1 MDEILTKLAVH
12 TATLASRQSSFCL
25 QHELCN
31 GKRQVAS
38 YIKQDSTVRKIDTSE
53 LERARESLDISIK
66 IVQPAIDLIEI
77 ISQRGNTSLEPAV
90 ARTLQLRKEIDAFAH
105 KITMETSTAE
115 ADDAAKMRKFDHMA
129 MIKDMQALTI
139 KIEKFVPYLN
149 LVLTTS
155 GANLGWSLPN
165 SVSPSR
171 LMQASSLLNDTH
183 HKFIKSA
190 EPSIRV
196 GSPFKVKL
204 YYLFAGNVRP
214 KSVGDFTWKEEFTKC
229 DAEVI
234 RIRNNNHG
242 NEEGEFCYELILT
255 EDLNDGR
262 YHEEFDMGDRKKQ
275 KETIAK
281 LGKSNVIIPGKVKR
295 ITVRNISRL
304 YYNSS
309 GSLLNIEE
317 SKSPVLVITV
327 IKGAPT
333 NRHETLSSG
342 VKDNPFYV
350 LPSVAAPAT
359 PDTRTRNSYDTDNDK
374 VDTESTPCSPT
385 PKTQTPSTP
394 LRDPS
399 LINRSYSTPQ
409 PVKNLTEMESLNT
422 PSRIP
427 LPQSDDDIASDESTV
442 EDDLTETGGIENPT
456 TATKTENVTLVASPE
471 PVIPNGQIQDDGIA
485 DDSTG
490 DNDDNSGM
498 SDPLDDFEA
507 YRSNLKTLS
516 LFEYILRL
524 SALEMSEQKQHLE
537 ISDEKINLFIKDDDG
552 TSTSTSITSVGS
564 VNDTPGANRSPP
576 RTASRKKMS
585 ASKMSKSQTSRRLL
599 FIS

>member
-1 MDEILTKLAVH
+1 V
-12 TATLASRQSSFCL
+12 
-25 QHELCN
+25 
-31 GKRQVAS
+31 GKAAFAYSTNYAMRQVAN

-53 LERARESLDISIK
+53 LEHARESLDISIK

-90 ARTLQLRKEIDAFAH
+90 ERTLQLRKEIDAFAH
-105 KITMETSTAE
+105 KITSTAE
-115 ADDAAKMRKFDHMA
+115 SDDTAKMRKFDHTA
-129 MIKDMQALTI
+129 MIKDMQALTN

-149 LVLTTS
+149 LVLATS
-155 GANLGWSLPN
+155 GTNLGWSLPN

-183 HKFIKSA
+183 HEFIKFT

-333 NRHETLSSG
+333 NRHEKLSSG
-342 VKDNPFYV
+342 VTDNPFYV
-350 LPSVAAPAT
+350 PPPATAPAT
-359 PDTRTRNSYDTDNDK
+359 PDTRTRNSYDTGNTDYYGIELFQEAIVGEEDIEEREDANEIDS
-374 VDTESTPCSPT
+374 DRDDAESFPCSPT

-399 LINRSYSTPQ
+399 LINRSYSTP
-409 PVKNLTEMESLNT
+409 PAKTLTEVGSLNT

-427 LPQSDDDIASDESTV
+427 LPQSDDDIASDESTI
-442 EDDLTETGGIENPT
+442 EDDLTETGGVEDP
-456 TATKTENVTLVASPE
+456 TATEAEHVTLESSPE
-471 PVIPNGQIQDDGIA
+471 RVIPSGQIQDDSVA
-485 DDSTG
+485 DSIDN
-490 DNDDNSGM
+490 NDDNKGM
-498 SDPLDDFEA
+498 SDTLNDFEA

-552 TSTSTSITSVGS
+552 TSTSTSTSTVLEKING
-564 VNDTPGANRSPP
+564 G
-576 RTASRKKMS
+576 
-585 ASKMSKSQTSRRLL
+585 
-599 FIS
+599 

>member
-1 MDEILTKLAVH
+1 V
-12 TATLASRQSSFCL
+12 
-25 QHELCN
+25 
-31 GKRQVAS
+31 GKAAFAYSTNYAMRQVAS

-105 KITMETSTAE
+105 KITMETLTVEAE
-115 ADDAAKMRKFDHMA
+115 DTEKMRKFDHMS
-129 MIKDMQALTI
+129 MIKDMQALTN

-155 GANLGWSLPN
+155 GTNLGWSLPN

-183 HKFIKSA
+183 HKFIKST
-190 EPSIRV
+190 EPSTRV

-229 DAEVI
+229 NAEVI
-234 RIRNNNHG
+234 RIRNNNNG
-242 NEEGEFCYELILT
+242 NEEEGEFCYELVLT

-281 LGKSNVIIPGKVKR
+281 LGKSNVTIPGKVKR

-327 IKGAPT
+327 IKA
-333 NRHETLSSG
+333 NRHETLSSE
-342 VKDNPFYV
+342 VTDPNPLYV
-350 LPSVAAPAT
+350 PPPATATAT
-359 PDTRTRNSYDTDNDK
+359 PDMRTRNSYDTDSDGE
-374 VDTESTPCSPT
+374 VSAPCSPT
-385 PKTQTPSTP
+385 PKAQTPSTP
-394 LRDPS
+394 LRDLS
-399 LINRSYSTPQ
+399 LINRGYSTPQ
-409 PVKNLTEMESLNT
+409 PVKILSEMESLNT

-427 LPQSDDDIASDESTV
+427 LPQSDDDIASDEGTI
-442 EDDLTETGGIENPT
+442 EDDSVGVQDPTTETK
-456 TATKTENVTLVASPE
+456 AENVTLEASSERVAPS
-471 PVIPNGQIQDDGIA
+471 GQIQDD
-485 DDSTG
+485 
-490 DNDDNSGM
+490 
-498 SDPLDDFEA
+498 A

-552 TSTSTSITSVGS
+552 TSTSTSSSSVGS
-564 VNDTPGANRSPP
+564 VNDSPGANRSPP
-576 RTASRKKMS
+576 RTASRRKMS
-585 ASKMSKSQTSRRLL
+585 TSKMSKSKTSRRLL